1 MGEARRRTSA
11 ALDKVLAKLSDV
23 KPCGKGWSA
32 RCPAHDDHHPSLMVT
47 EADNGL
53 ILMYCHAECSYE
65 DICRTLNMSNI
76 VATYDY
82 RDEAGKLLYEVT
94 RTTPKGFFQRRPDGK
109 EGFINGLGDVRRVL
123 YRLPELLKE
132 DRKQPV
138 FIPEGEKDVDALRQL
153 GFVATCNSGG
163 AGKWR
168 DEYNRWLSERD
179 VVVLP
184 DNDAQGEEHARTV
197 ANSLLG
203 VAASVKVV
211 RFANL
216 PDKGDVSDWLN
227 AGGTKQQLLALVE
240 KTEMLDSRYHSSMNR
255 EKTESQSAFALTPLS
270 DLLAEPETPI
280 PYIWHLTLPAG
291 GFSICA
297 AKPKVGKSTLARN
310 LALAVARGED
320 FFGRATKQ
328 GRVIYLSLEEIR
340 SEITTHFRVMGSS
353 GEDIRV
359 HTGRVPGNTLQAL
372 SAAIEEVRPTLVI
385 IDPLSRFLRVT
396 DFNSYGEVTKALE
409 PLIDLARESGC
420 HILALHHNS
429 KGERDGGDSL
439 LGSTAFFAA
448 VDTLLIMR
456 RRENNRFVYS
466 EQRYGENLPETLVNL
481 DKQTGKVTHGGTLE
495 MTQIDAYRSKVL
507 DALGDE
513 TLTESDIKE
522 RVGGNSTL
530 TGKALR
536 VLCID
541 DGPVKRTGEGKKGDP
556 YLYTNREK
564 SSILDFTT
572 KANPESETDDDWI
585 HAVNF

>member
-11 ALDKVLAKLSDV
+11 ALDKVLDKLSDV
-23 KPCGKGWSA
+23 KPCGKGWAA

-65 DICRTLNMSNI
+65 DICRALSISNI

-109 EGFINGLGDVRRVL
+109 GGFINGLGDVRRVL
-123 YRLPELLKE
+123 YRLPELLKA
-132 DRKQPV
+132 DPQHPV
-138 FIPEGEKDVDALRQL
+138 FILEGEKDVDTLRQL
-153 GFVATCNSGG
+153 GFVATSNSGG

-168 DEYNRWLSERD
+168 DEYNRWLSKRD
-179 VVVLP
+179 VVMLP

-211 RFANL
+211 RLSNL
-216 PDKGDVSDWLN
+216 PHKGDVSDWVN
-227 AGGTKQQLLALVE
+227 TGGTKQQLLALVD

-255 EKTESQSAFALTPLS
+255 EKTESESAFALTPLT
-270 DLLAEPETPI
+270 DLLAEPEIPI
-280 PYIWHLTLPAG
+280 RYVWDRTLPAA

-310 LALAVARGED
+310 LALAVAKGQD
-320 FFGRATKQ
+320 FFGRATTK
-328 GRVIYLSLEEIR
+328 GTVIYLALEEIR
-340 SEITTHFRVMGSS
+340 AEITTHFRRMDSN
-353 GEDIRV
+353 GEDVLV
-359 HTGRVPGNTLQAL
+359 HTGKAPANPLKAL
-372 SAAIEEVRPTLVI
+372 SEKIEEVSPALVI
-385 IDPLSRFLRVT
+385 IDPLSRFLRLA
-396 DFNSYGEVTKALE
+396 DFNNYGEVAKELE
-409 PLIDLARESGC
+409 LLIDLARDSGS

-448 VDTLLIMR
+448 VDTLLTMR
-456 RRENNRFVYS
+456 RREGSRFLYS
-466 EQRYGENLPETLVNL
+466 EQRYGENLPEIVVNL
-481 DKQTGKVTHGGTLE
+481 DAQTGKVTAGGTLE
-495 MTQIDAYRSKVL
+495 MTQIDAYRLKVL

-513 TLTESDIKE
+513 TLAETDIKD
-522 RVGGNSTL
+522 RVSGNTTL

-536 VLCID
+536 VLCTD
-541 DGPVKRTGEGKKGDP
+541 RVVTRTGEGVKGDP
-556 YLYTNREK
+556 YLYAKSEK
-564 SSILDFTT
+564 SSILDFPP
-572 KANPESETDDDWI
+572 KASSENETDDDLI
-585 HAVNF
+585 DAVNF